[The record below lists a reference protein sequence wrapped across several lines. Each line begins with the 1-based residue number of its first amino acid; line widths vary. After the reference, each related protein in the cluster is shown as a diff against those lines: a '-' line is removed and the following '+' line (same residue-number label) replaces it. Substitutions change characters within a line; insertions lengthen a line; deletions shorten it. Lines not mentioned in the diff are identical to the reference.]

1 MLARM
6 RNTRTLS
13 RESHC
18 SSRQHKNWLYVIKYK
33 PRESMNFVF
42 SELPTYLVVVI
53 VVMLMESQLKM
64 QRGFING
71 SQRLDYKFI
80 FNNFY
85 GYTCVWVFCTTY

>member
-1 MLARM
+1 
-6 RNTRTLS
+6 
-13 RESHC
+13 
-18 SSRQHKNWLYVIKYK
+18 
-33 PRESMNFVF
+33 MNFVF